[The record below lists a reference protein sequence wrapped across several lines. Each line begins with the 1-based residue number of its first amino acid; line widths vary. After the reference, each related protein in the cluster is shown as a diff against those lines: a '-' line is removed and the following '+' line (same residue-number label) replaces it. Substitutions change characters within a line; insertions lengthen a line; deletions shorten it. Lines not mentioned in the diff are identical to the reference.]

1 MRQSQRDRR
10 WSVCVLDPGESFES
24 KGPPSL
30 FFFFLG
36 SRVTDE
42 DSATQKVNSGLL
54 SKVKSSTKTDRKVPG
69 ACALSRLLLLREH

>member
-1 MRQSQRDRR
+1 MNQK
-10 WSVCVLDPGESFES
+10 VL
-24 KGPPSL
+24 L
-30 FFFFLG
+30 HFFFFLG